1 MMARSRL
8 ITPDIVDNDEEE
20 AHHPSHDEDTQ
31 DSILIDQ
38 PSVYRVDVIQSP
50 FLYVH
55 YNEHQVRLTLDTG
68 ATTNMIISS
77 YANHIKLPVIAAT
90 QIARQ
95 ADGITPLDVTG
106 EVHCTVIRGPYQF
119 RLDALVVK
127 QLDVDVLAGNPFH
140 VTNDIATRPAKS
152 QIVISGKEI
161 VHYGKTADTTAS
173 IRRTQ
178 SYVLRSPHK
187 LTVLPGEFI
196 ELCTP
201 DESPPDATWALE
213 PRHNA
218 PSNHLI
224 KPEKAWPYA
233 QEITSVGR
241 ILRVTNSTSDP
252 ILLKRH
258 EHICQVRPVIC
269 STVEDVSCTLA
280 PSPKKVA
287 PYSSAISVDPDKCL
301 PPTWYDKFTQLHQ
314 QYDDV
319 FNPAV
324 AKYNGF
330 SGKIEA
336 VVNMGPSLPPQRKG
350 RLPQYNREMLLELQ
364 AKFDELEKVGV
375 FATPEQVNVN
385 VEYLNLSFL
394 VKKPHG
400 GHRLVTSFGE
410 VGHYSK
416 PQPSLMPQVDNVLRD
431 IAKWRYIIVTDLLK
445 SFYQIPLSQS
455 SMKYCG
461 VATPFKGIRVYTRC
475 AMGMPGSE
483 TCLEELMCRVLGELI
498 QEGCVAKI
506 ADDLY
511 CGGNT
516 PQDAYNNW
524 SRVLASLHENNLRLS
539 ATKTLICPQSATILG
554 WVWSK
559 GTIRT
564 SSHRLL
570 ALESATPPTTV
581 HGLRSF
587 IGAYKVLSR
596 VLKGLMLYC

>member
-1 MMARSRL
+1 MQRAPKQWCLTKNEMINSFENWRQNL
-8 ITPDIVDNDEEE
+8 IYILSLDNNFSAFLVDGY
-20 AHHPSHDEDTQ
+20 SW
-31 DSILIDQ
+31 
-38 PSVYRVDVIQSP
+38 
-50 FLYVH
+50 
-55 YNEHQVRLTLDTG
+55 
-68 ATTNMIISS
+68 
-77 YANHIKLPVIAAT
+77 
-90 QIARQ
+90 
-95 ADGITPLDVTG
+95 
-106 EVHCTVIRGPYQF
+106 
-119 RLDALVVK
+119 
-127 QLDVDVLAGNPFH
+127 
-140 VTNDIATRPAKS
+140 
-152 QIVISGKEI
+152 GK
-161 VHYGKTADTTAS
+161 K
-173 IRRTQ
+173 
-178 SYVLRSPHK
+178 
-187 LTVLPGEFI
+187 
-196 ELCTP
+196 
-201 DESPPDATWALE
+201 
-213 PRHNA
+213 
-218 PSNHLI
+218 
-224 KPEKAWPYA
+224 
-233 QEITSVGR
+233 TSVNP
-241 ILRVTNSTSDP
+241 LRGLADDGD
-252 ILLKRH
+252 
-258 EHICQVRPVIC
+258 
-269 STVEDVSCTLA
+269 TVA
-280 PSPKKVA
+280 Q
-287 PYSSAISVDPDKCL
+287 AISVDPDKCL

-350 RLPQYNREMLLELQ
+350 RLPQYNREMLLKLQ

-410 VGHYSK
+410 VGRYSK

-559 GTIRT
+559 GTIRA

-596 VLKGLMLYC
+596 VLKGYALLLKPLETIVAGMPSREKINWTDDLLEAFSAAKSALRNAQTITVARPDDQLWIVTDASVKLRGLAATLYVVREGNLPAIPVKAPRAELQVWVAKTNQNKN